1 MTFRVVENPVEWVRG
16 RPEMYFVAGSPDA
29 FELVRAVWGDAVLSG
44 VSDILVHHD
53 VSAWV
58 VAGSSNWLTDSR
70 VPSAELFSRIV
81 PLAAAGPNSQRSE
94 ILLNAFCSEVVAIA
108 AGTEIFCK
116 GTGSVRTLIDDVFR
130 RWRGLETAVAFR
142 L

>member
-1 MTFRVVENPVEWVRG
+1 MTFRVVENAVEWVRG
-16 RPEMYFVAGSPDA
+16 RPEMYFAAGSPDI

-44 VSDILVHHD
+44 VADILVHHD

-58 VAGSSNWLTDSR
+58 VAGSSDWLTDGE
-70 VPSAELFSRIV
+70 VQPAELFSRIV

-94 ILLNAFCSEVVAIA
+94 ILLNAFCSEVVAIS

-116 GTGSVRTLIDDVFR
+116 GAGSVRTLIDDVFG
-130 RWRGLETAVAFR
+130 RWPDLHTAVAFR